1 MTDRELMQMALDALE
16 LMNGSERA
24 DGIIVYADEEIKA
37 LRDRLAQPETIPIPE
52 TTIPITN
59 GGVATLTPASEF
71 FSGQPKPK
79 QPCPTCEALARTV
92 MMDQASHDTAP
103 PKPSPLTEEQI
114 EQCCYEADATANDHT
129 DTWRWTTVFARAIEA
144 AHGIKEKDNE

>member
-1 MTDRELMQMALDALE
+1 MTDRELMQMALDALYVATTPLARDRQE
-16 LMNGSERA
+16 VLRA
-24 DGIIVYADEEIKA
+24 QKA

-71 FSGQPKPK
+71 FSGQPKPE